1 MRHKQFGHNMTLFGE
16 RMKSNSLPE
25 SLSQH
30 YVLVLRK
37 LAAGGVWAP
46 SSRRPGGLNAHCSG
60 GQILF
65 FVSLLGEHLHD
76 GVTPRPTEKPS
87 ARLPQ
92 LSFAFVIRGAEPN
105 MSPKSSSRS
114 PWARRG
120 SATWPSIV
128 RSRIAFVAGGRELCP
143 RGGGGGS
150 RAARRRCFLGLP
162 ADLNWDKVEL
172 LSWVCGAERRPVCS
186 RVLHYTTSDK
196 KKKNPKW
203 TAVQAPPFK
212 T

>member
-1 MRHKQFGHNMTLFGE
+1 MRHKQFGNNMTLFGE

-30 YVLVLRK
+30 YFLVMRK

-76 GVTPRPTEKPS
+76 GVTPRPTEKLS

-92 LSFAFVIRGAEPN
+92 FSFAFVIRWRGKRTAEGSGAQPN

-143 RGGGGGS
+143 RGGGS
-150 RAARRRCFLGLP
+150 RAGTRRRFFWAYLRILTGTKSSC
-162 ADLNWDKVEL
+162 WVEF
-172 LSWVCGAERRPVCS
+172 AERRGGQSAVGS
-186 RVLHYTTSDK
+186 STTLLVI
-196 KKKNPKW
+196 KKN
-203 TAVQAPPFK
+203 QSE
-212 T
+212 